1 MQFRSSGDNRVYL
14 HPRKMISSSL
24 CYPECGVA
32 RPWPV
37 TGAANQPC
45 VRQCPDSEVVIRPSP
60 VVVTIPGPIL
70 SNFPQH
76 SEVGAV
82 GAPVVGPGYG
92 GSFGWGGYGSP
103 YGGLY
108 GLGGYGGY
116 GGLYGSGGYGGY
128 GSRYGYGGLGCY
140 GGLGGY
146 LGGYGYG
153 GLGGSGVSC
162 HRYLSGSCGPC

>member
-1 MQFRSSGDNRVYL
+1 MTC
-14 HPRKMISSSL
+14 SSL

-32 RPWPV
+32 RPCPV
-37 TGAANQPC
+37 TGTCNEPC
-45 VRQCPDSEVVIRPSP
+45 VRQCQDSEVIIRPSP
-60 VVVTIPGPIL
+60 VVVTLPGPIL

-76 SEVGAV
+76 SAVGAV

-92 GSFGWGGYGSP
+92 GSFGWGGYGGH

-116 GGLYGSGGYGGY
+116 GGYGG
-128 GSRYGYGGLGCY
+128 RYGYGGLCGY
-140 GGLGGY
+140 GGHCGY

-153 GLGGSGVSC
+153 GLCGYGGYCGYPGFC
-162 HRYLSGSCGPC
+162 GYGGLWGYGGYGRRYLGGYCGSC

>member
-1 MQFRSSGDNRVYL
+1 MTC
-14 HPRKMISSSL
+14 SSL

-32 RPWPV
+32 RPCPV
-37 TGAANQPC
+37 TGTCNEPC
-45 VRQCPDSEVVIRPSP
+45 VRQCQDSEVIIRPSP

-76 SEVGAV
+76 SAVGAV

-92 GSFGWGGYGSP
+92 GSFGWGGYGGH

-116 GGLYGSGGYGGY
+116 GGH
-128 GSRYGYGGLGCY
+128 YGYGGLCGY
-140 GGLGGY
+140 GGHCGY

-153 GLGGSGVSC
+153 GLCGTGVSC
-162 HRYLSGSCGPC
+162 HRYLSGNCGPC